1 MNFRERLRA
10 GLQKIVKIWPN
21 EPPPFERNQEE
32 LSVYK
37 VLLLWE
43 LIADK
48 LFLIMGPRTRDNRLL
63 YSESEERGAD
73 SCVGT

>member
-1 MNFRERLRA
+1 MKQSAHDPEKNKYVTREFWGRLRA
-10 GLQKIVKIWPN
+10 GLQKMVKRSPN
-21 EPPPFERNQEE
+21 EPPPFAGNQEE

-48 LFLIMGPRTRDNRLL
+48 LFLIM
-63 YSESEERGAD
+63 
-73 SCVGT
+73 

>member
-1 MNFRERLRA
+1 M
-10 GLQKIVKIWPN
+10 VKISPN

-43 LIADK
+43 LIAHK
-48 LFLIMGPRTRDNRLL
+48 LFLIMRPRTRDNRVLH
-63 YSESEERGAD
+63 SKSEEHGAD
-73 SCVGT
+73 FVVLRRYMTRVKEICG